1 MSRPAHRHHQ
11 SSGPPYTG
19 LHTGRHRNPAA
30 GKLVIHRPG
39 QPDEILSTAEFRKR
53 TQQTAEADA
62 ASDDEAPPAAA
73 ATSA

>member
-39 QPDEILSTAEFRKR
+39 QADEIISTAEFRKR
-53 TQQTAEADA
+53 AQQTAAPDA
-62 ASDDEAPPAAA
+62 VPDDEAPPART